1 MASASGK
8 TKAISHVIKPLDDRI
23 VVIRTEPEQTTSGGI
38 FLPENAKEKP
48 QQGKVLAV
56 GPGKLLDNGERAKPD
71 LAVGDLVL
79 FGKYSG
85 AELTVDGQ
93 DVVILKESDVLAKL

>member
-1 MASASGK
+1 MASPSAK
-8 TKAISHVIKPLDDRI
+8 KQITIKPLDDR
-23 VVIRTEPEQTTSGGI
+23 VVVVRTEPESTTAGGI
-38 FLPENAKEKP
+38 YLPENAKEKP

-71 LAVGDLVL
+71 VGVGDVIL

-85 AELTVDGQ
+85 SEVTVDG
-93 DVVILKESDVLAKL
+93 DEVIILKESDILAKM